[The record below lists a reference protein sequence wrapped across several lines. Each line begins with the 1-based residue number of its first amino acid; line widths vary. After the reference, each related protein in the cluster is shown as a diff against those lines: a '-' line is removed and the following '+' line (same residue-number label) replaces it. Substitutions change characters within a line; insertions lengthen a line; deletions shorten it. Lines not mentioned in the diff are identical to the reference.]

1 MTRRWL
7 VRRLAHTCTVWRD
20 SGTAQ
25 DSSGEVQASWSALTT
40 AQPLRFGQ
48 TTERFADEAAG
59 FVVLEQ
65 DFALMNGTADVIAE
79 DRIST
84 IVDADA
90 DSVTAGTYTV
100 ERVIVRRDIGGKAHH
115 VRLDLERL
123 EAT

>member
-1 MTRRWL
+1 MTKRWL
-7 VRRLAHTCTVWRD
+7 ARRFAHTCTVWRD

-25 DSSGEVQASWSALTT
+25 DSSGEVQASWAALTT

-59 FVVLEQ
+59 FVVLEA
-65 DFALMNGTADVIAE
+65 DFALMNGTANVLAE

-84 IVDADA
+84 VADADA
-90 DSVTAGTYTV
+90 NTVAAGTYTV

-115 VRLDLERL
+115 IRLDLERL
-123 EAT
+123 EAS